1 MHQPPR
7 DSIGAENILVTPSP
21 YHDDALVDALVEALL
36 DVWAKARA
44 CAEALG
50 SGS

>member
-1 MHQPPR
+1 MHQPPQG
-7 DSIGAENILVTPSP
+7 SIEAENILIPPNS

>member
-1 MHQPPR
+1 MHQPPQG
-7 DSIGAENILVTPSP
+7 SIGAENILVTPSC
-21 YHDDALVDALVEALL
+21 YDDALVDALVEALL
-36 DVWAKARA
+36 DVWAKAMA